1 MNEQDFDL
9 IVEIAK
15 EKMVDLPED
24 HKTEEEARHPI
35 PNLPVWAVAAN
46 IVQEHLLGVE
56 KELKRGTKHFRPGAK
71 VYIVQEGWE
80 ENAEV
85 VGHSRG
91 GRRIKIWLRRSY
103 LENFR
108 VELVYSPAVI
118 KRLTNYRSGWSNDNG
133 REFVSWLGDEESKV
147 KAEAMAERLSSNEL

>member
-1 MNEQDFDL
+1 MDDQDYNL
-9 IVEIAK
+9 NAEIAK
-15 EKMVDLPED
+15 EQTGDLPEG
-24 HKTEEEARHPI
+24 HKTEKEARHPLSE
-35 PNLPVWAVAAN
+35 PPVWAVAAN

-71 VYIVQEGWE
+71 VYIVQEGWD

-91 GRRIKIWLRRSY
+91 GRRIKIWLRRAY

-147 KAEAMAERLSSNEL
+147 KAEALAERLSSDEL